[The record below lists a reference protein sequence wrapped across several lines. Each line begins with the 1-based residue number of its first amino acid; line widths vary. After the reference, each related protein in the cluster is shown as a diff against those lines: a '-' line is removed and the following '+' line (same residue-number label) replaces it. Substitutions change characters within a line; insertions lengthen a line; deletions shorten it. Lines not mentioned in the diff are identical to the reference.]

1 MIVGIAIVAL
11 DFAFSLIAF
20 LRGTFYLPKENEV
33 VRFLSIFPDSF
44 LFKYN
49 PWASLAGI
57 AFFGIAAPLLCI
69 ACFYGFK
76 KTPSLEIVF
85 FGLFIVS
92 CMLEQVRILIPLV
105 WKNNTFSGILYV
117 EAKILMTA
125 RILGPL
131 SLFFSFSFNKA
142 DQRQN
147 MERNALILITVS
159 ILGGVLF
166 PLDSNKITST
176 FTVLWSCRTLFGF
189 FRLAL
194 FLATISLISVE
205 ILIKKNSD
213 LKMVLFGFIIMYA
226 GYHSLQNT
234 DCWSNF
240 ALSVV
245 LLTYG
250 SYKYLTSVH
259 ELNVW
264 Q

>member
-1 MIVGIAIVAL
+1 MILGIAIIVL
-11 DFAFSLIAF
+11 DFIFCLIAF
-20 LRGTFYLPKENEV
+20 LNGNFYLPKENEV
-33 VRFLSIFPDSF
+33 VRIFQLFPNSL

-57 AFFGIAAPLLCI
+57 ALFGIGAPLLCA
-69 ACFYGFK
+69 ACSYGFK

-85 FGLFIVS
+85 FGLFIIS
-92 CMLEQVRILIPLV
+92 CMLEQVRILIPLA
-105 WKNNTFSGILYV
+105 WRNNTYAGIFYV

-166 PLDSNKITST
+166 PIDSNKITST
-176 FTVLWSCRTLFGF
+176 FTVLWSCRTVFGF
-189 FRLAL
+189 FRLFL
-194 FLATISLISVE
+194 FLATLSLISVD
-205 ILIKKNSD
+205 ILVKKNSD
-213 LKMVLFGFIIMYA
+213 LKMVLIGFIILYA

-234 DCWSNF
+234 DCWSKF
-240 ALSVV
+240 AVSAV
-245 LLTYG
+245 LLSYG
-250 SYKYLTSVH
+250 SYKYLSAVH